1 VNAHGGLHSK
11 RIGRLEDL
19 HERMERPFITVVS
32 GLPRSG
38 TSMAMQMLVAG
49 GVQAL
54 TDAVRAADDDNPR
67 GYLEFERVKALRDD
81 KAWVTDALGKCVKV
95 IHLLLPELPPP
106 FSYRV
111 IFMRRGLDEVVRSQ
125 AKMLERS
132 GRTGGGLS
140 ADRLKAMYEAQL
152 KSVDAWLAAQS
163 NFAVLRVDHADFIR
177 GPHAAATAV
186 DAFVG
191 GGLDVA
197 AMAAAVDPSLH
208 RNRAGG

>member
-1 VNAHGGLHSK
+1 
-11 RIGRLEDL
+11 
-19 HERMERPFITVVS
+19 
-32 GLPRSG
+32 
-38 TSMAMQMLVAG
+38 
-49 GVQAL
+49 
-54 TDAVRAADDDNPR
+54 
-67 GYLEFERVKALRDD
+67 
-81 KAWVTDALGKCVKV
+81 
-95 IHLLLPELPPP
+95 
-106 FSYRV
+106 
-111 IFMRRGLDEVVRSQ
+111 VVRSQ

-177 GPHAAATAV
+177 GPHAAAAAV